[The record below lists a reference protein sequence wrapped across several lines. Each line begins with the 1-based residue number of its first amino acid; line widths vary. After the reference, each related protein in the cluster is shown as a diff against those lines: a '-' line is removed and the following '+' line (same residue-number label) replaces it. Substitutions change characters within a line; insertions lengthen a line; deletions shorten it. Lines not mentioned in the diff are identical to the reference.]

1 MTIRYGFYLNTSGCT
16 GCKACQIACKDK
28 NELPVGILWRRV
40 VEASGGEWLQ
50 SGASWIANTFT
61 YFVSMAC
68 MHCENP
74 ICMEVCPTTAIHQ
87 RDDGIVL
94 INDKKCVGCHY
105 CEWACPYKALQ
116 FDDAAGVMTK
126 CNFCYDYL
134 DAGKAPACV
143 SACQMRVLDFGDIDQ
158 LRAKYGAVDDIYP
171 LPEPSITEP
180 SIVMTPHRHAVK
192 AESQAAKI
200 GNLEEI

>member
-1 MTIRYGFYLNTSGCT
+1 MTTRYGFYLNTSGCT

-28 NELPVGILWRRV
+28 NALPVGILWRRV

-50 SGASWIANTFT
+50 SGESWIANTFT

-171 LPEPSITEP
+171 LPDASITEP
-180 SIVMTPHRHAVK
+180 SIVMTPHRHAVR
-192 AESQAAKI
+192 AESQAAEI